1 MLKMFIIILLLI
13 WPDLWFIFIIVC
25 CCQFSLLGD
34 VSKHFQAEIKAVF
47 IYITMP
53 SMSI

>member
-1 MLKMFIIILLLI
+1 MVHIHN
-13 WPDLWFIFIIVC
+13 VVA
-25 CCQFSLLGD
+25 SLQGN